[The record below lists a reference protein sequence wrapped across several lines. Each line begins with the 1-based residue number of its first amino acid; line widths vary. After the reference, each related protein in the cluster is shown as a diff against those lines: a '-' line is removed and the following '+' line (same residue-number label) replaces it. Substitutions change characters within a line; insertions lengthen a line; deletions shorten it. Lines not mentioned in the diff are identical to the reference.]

1 LSRRNNNERLGA
13 PHPDAPTPPLNNEND
28 LFSFVS
34 PTEFVDLPSGGKYYP
49 PDHPLCDVD
58 TIEIR
63 HMTAKEEDILT
74 SETLLKKGI
83 AIDRLVQSVLVDKTI
98 PPESFL
104 VGDKNAILVASRI
117 TGFGP
122 FYEVTF
128 PCSACNEA
136 IDHEIDLSLLELKET
151 DTSDTELTES
161 GTFMIT
167 LPATGINIELKLL
180 TSQDEKSIARQL
192 ESRKS
197 MKQPENAATLMLG
210 SLIVS
215 ANGVT
220 SRDQINKLTGLLPIK
235 DSKYLR
241 KVYDKIMPD
250 LDMNIE
256 FQCNNCAH
264 GEKVVMPLT
273 AAFFWP
279 KQ

>member
-1 LSRRNNNERLGA
+1 
-13 PHPDAPTPPLNNEND
+13 
-28 LFSFVS
+28 
-34 PTEFVDLPSGGKYYP
+34 VDLPSGGKYYP

-83 AIDRLVQSVLVDKTI
+83 AIDRLVQSILVDKTI

-136 IDHEIDLSLLELKET
+136 TAHEIDLSLLELKET
-151 DTSDTELTES
+151 DTSDAELTEN

-197 MKQPENAATLMLG
+197 MKRPENAATLMLG

-250 LDMNIE
+250 IDMNME
-256 FQCNNCAH
+256 FQCDKCMH

-273 AAFFWP
+273 AEFFWP
-279 KQ
+279 RQ

>member
-49 PDHPLCDVD
+49 PNHPLYGVE

-128 PCSACNEA
+128 PCPACSETTA
-136 IDHEIDLSLLELKET
+136 HEVDLSLLELKDT
-151 DTSDTELTES
+151 DTSDVEPTED

-167 LPATGINIELKLL
+167 LPSTGINVEIKLL
-180 TSQDEKSIARQL
+180 TARDEKFISRQL
-192 ESRKS
+192 EARKS
-197 MKQPENAATLMLG
+197 KKQPENAATLMLG

-220 SRDQINKLTGLLPIK
+220 ERDQLNKLTGLLPIN

-241 KVYDKIMPD
+241 KTYEKIMPD
-250 LDMNIE
+250 IDMNLD
-256 FQCNNCAH
+256 FQCNKCMH

-273 AAFFWP
+273 AEFFWP